1 MIFIEI
7 YEGVVFI
14 FYDLFIFVVIEKV
27 FRYLDSLLYLLN
39 IILCFLDGYVLMD
52 WFIFFFDFCFGI
64 LRGVEF

>member
-14 FYDLFIFVVIEKV
+14 FYDLFIFVIIDKV

-39 IILCFLDGYVLMD
+39 IIFRFLDGYALMD
-52 WFIFFFDFCFGI
+52 
-64 LRGVEF
+64 

>member
-14 FYDLFIFVVIEKV
+14 FYDLFIFVIIDKV

-39 IILCFLDGYVLMD
+39 IIFCFLDGYVLMD
-52 WFIFFFDFCFGI
+52 WFIFFFDCCFGI